1 MSLKKICASVK
12 KYNNFLITAH
22 TSPEGDAIGAEL
34 GFYNLI
40 KKLGKRGTIVNED
53 GLPYGYD
60 FMPGSKIIRRL
71 AKGDKDIDTFA
82 PQYAGLSINPKQ
94 TTAFRPRYRRIDFAC
109 FVVLDC
115 SDLKRTG
122 EVYKL
127 NKNHKLVLN
136 IDHHISNRIF
146 GDVNWVDPNASSCSE
161 MVYKLYKQ
169 LRLPMDKDT
178 ALALYTGMM
187 TDTGSFRYSNT
198 SSFTHQAVSELL
210 KSGINVAQV
219 YRDTY
224 ENIPLSEIKLLLKL
238 LVKIEFYCQGKVA
251 GFKITRDLF
260 KGRRPCIDL
269 ADFVLSFGRAI
280 KGVEVVV
287 VFKENFK
294 SNKEV
299 RVNLRSQGKVD
310 VNKIASLFGGGGHK
324 TAAGCTLHG
333 EIAQV
338 SRKLLAGIREYLK

>member
-1 MSLKKICASVK
+1 MNLKKICASVK

-40 KKLGKRGTIVNED
+40 KKLGKCGVIVNED
-53 GLPYGYD
+53 ALPYGYD
-60 FMPGSKIIRRL
+60 FLPGNKIIRRRG
-71 AKGDKDIDTFA
+71 KG
-82 PQYAGLSINPKQ
+82 YN
-94 TTAFRPRYRRIDFAC
+94 YIDFDC

-127 NKNHKLVLN
+127 NISNKPVLN
-136 IDHHISNRIF
+136 IDHHISNRFF
-146 GDVNWVDPNASSCSE
+146 GDVNWVDPSASSCSE
-161 MVYKLYKQ
+161 MIYKLHK
-169 LRLPMDKDT
+169 RLHAPMDKDT

-198 SSFTHQAVSELL
+198 SAFTHQAVSELL
-210 KSGINVAQV
+210 EFGINVTQV
-219 YRDTY
+219 YRNTY
-224 ENIPLSEIKLLLKL
+224 ENIPLSDVKLLLKL
-238 LVKIEFYCQGKVA
+238 LVKVEFYHRGKIA
-251 GFKITRDLF
+251 GFKITQDLLR
-260 KGRRPCIDL
+260 GRNSCIDL

-287 VFKENFK
+287 VFKENLK
-294 SNKEV
+294 CNKEV

-324 TAAGCTLHG
+324 AAAGCTLHG
-333 EIAQV
+333 DIAQV
-338 SRKLLAGIREYLK
+338 SKKVLAGIRRYLK

>member
-34 GFYNLI
+34 GFYNLVR
-40 KKLGKRGTIVNED
+40 KLGKTGTIVNED

-60 FMPGSKIIRRL
+60 FLPNNKLIHRL
-71 AKGDKDIDTFA
+71 GKDCKDIDF
-82 PQYAGLSINPKQ
+82 
-94 TTAFRPRYRRIDFAC
+94 DC

-127 NKNHKLVLN
+127 NINNKPVLN

-146 GDVNWVDPNASSCSE
+146 GDVNWVEPNASSSSE
-161 MVYKLYKQ
+161 MIYKLYKR

-178 ALALYTGMM
+178 ALALYTGIM

-198 SSFTHQAVSELL
+198 SSFTHQAASELL
-210 KSGINVAQV
+210 RSGINVAQV

-224 ENIPLSEIKLLLKL
+224 ENIPLSDIKLLLKL
-238 LVKIEFYCQGKVA
+238 LQKIEFYCQGKVA
-251 GFKITRDLF
+251 CFKITRKLF
-260 KGRRPCIDL
+260 KGKRSCIDL

-280 KGVEVVV
+280 QGVEVVV
-287 VFKENFK
+287 VFKENLK

-310 VNKIASLFGGGGHK
+310 VNKIANLFGGGGHK

-333 EIAQV
+333 DIAEI